1 MFQMK
6 RLRESVIAKLT
17 AWLLCI
23 VSVVGSVVLGIF
35 VMIGVSEDLFYETR
49 DEMLKEV
56 YESVNAQF
64 AQQAVRNIGNASY
77 SKGLREQGFQYGIIK
92 SDSLKD
98 VNFHDKLSYLET
110 NMTEEELKTVD
121 VNQLYINQIVY
132 NDQHSSMTSRWGYYG
147 DYDDISA
154 LDASGSNFVEEYA
167 TGWRHLYADR
177 ICYDVAKGILYYRA
191 EGKYYPVQN
200 VSLRYNGGNGQ
211 MVYNY
216 NYDFGGNVYK
226 LNFKSTGEGTIWEEE
241 LENLEETPQDEN
253 AVEELEMPQNENA
266 ANADLAKIGV
276 PEETP
281 QDRNAVSA
289 DIGKIEQILEGES
302 GAGSTVNLAE
312 LNDTEFNYTNWG
324 TLLLDNIRVI
334 DSSELTLIESGN
346 YSEEYFIRQPGYYLN
361 ENFTLVVSEELQT
374 DNYWVVSIVPKAVPE
389 NLSNNQYTNQA
400 LLVNIYYDIIDRN
413 VFQGLG
419 ISLFVMVVS
428 FCFLVYAVG
437 HRRDTEGIVLTWF
450 DRIPVDVLSVCA
462 GVAECAMLGLFFD
475 IISNL
480 NISVSIYAC
489 IWLFVMAGIVITVL
503 GVRYILSL
511 CVRIKAGKWWRN
523 SLCYGIYSKIRDMIV
538 CVFRNIGLL
547 WKIVF
552 VIGVVSFIEFC
563 VLVGFYDR
571 GGIVLLW
578 LLEKL
583 VLCAIVFSL
592 TVQMLE
598 LQKASRYMAEGNL
611 SYKIDVDKM
620 FWECKKHGENL
631 NKIGEGMAKAV
642 DERMKSERLKTELI
656 TNVSHDIKTPLT
668 SIINY
673 VDLLGKEELHNEK
686 ASEYLE
692 VLDRQSSKLK
702 KLIEDLVEASKA
714 STGNLSVESQQM
726 DVGVFVTQTVG
737 EFEEKLALAGLE
749 LIVSKT
755 DETVYIMA
763 DGRHLWR
770 VIDNLMNNI
779 CKYAQTGSRVYVN
792 IEATDK
798 TVRITF
804 RNISKYPL
812 NISGDELMERFV
824 RGDKSRNTE
833 GHGLGLSIAQSL
845 MKLIDGDMCI
855 VVDGDLFKVVLTC
868 NRHMPDVQELMNVEK
883 V

>member
-17 AWLLCI
+17 AWVRCI
-23 VSVVGSVVLGIF
+23 VSVMGSVVLGIL
-35 VMIGVSEDLFYETR
+35 VIIGVNEDLFYKTR
-49 DEMLKEV
+49 DEVLKNV

-64 AQQAVRNIGNASY
+64 ALQAVKSIGNSLE
-77 SKGLREQGFQYGIIK
+77 SQKLRDQGFQYGIIK
-92 SDSLKD
+92 SDSLKG

-110 NMTEEELKTVD
+110 NMTEEELKSVD
-121 VNQLYINQIVY
+121 VNQFYINQIVR
-132 NDQHSSMTSRWGYYG
+132 NDKHSYMTSWWGYYG

-177 ICYDVAKGILYYRA
+177 ICYDVTKGILYYRA
-191 EGKYYPVQN
+191 EGNYYPVQN

-211 MVYNY
+211 VVYNY

-226 LNFKSTGEGTIWEEE
+226 LNFKSISEGTIWEEE
-241 LENLEETPQDEN
+241 PENFGETLQDKNASDELVQEQEMLENAE
-253 AVEELEMPQNENA
+253 
-266 ANADLAKIGV
+266 I

-281 QDRNAVSA
+281 QDKNASGI
-289 DIGKIEQILEGES
+289 DTGKIERILD
-302 GAGSTVNLAE
+302 GADGPGSTVNFAE

-324 TLLLDNIRVI
+324 MLLLDNTRMI
-334 DSSELTLIESGN
+334 DSSELTLIESEN
-346 YSEEYFIRQPGYYLN
+346 YSEEYFISQPGYYLN

-374 DNYWVVSIVPKAVPE
+374 DNYWVVSVVPGSVPE
-389 NLSNNQYTNQA
+389 NLPNNKYTDQA
-400 LLVNIYYDIIDRN
+400 LLVNMCYDIMDRN

-419 ISLFVMVVS
+419 FSLAVMVVS
-428 FCFLVYAVG
+428 FCFLVYAAG
-437 HRRDTEGIVLTWF
+437 HRRGSEGIVLTWF
-450 DRIPVDVLSVCA
+450 DRIPVDVLSVCTC
-462 GVAECAMLGLFFD
+462 VAEYTMLGVFFY
-475 IISNL
+475 IIRESN
-480 NISVSIYAC
+480 IDESIYAC
-489 IWLFVMAGIVITVL
+489 IWLFGIVGIVMTIL
-503 GVRYILSL
+503 GIGYVLSL
-511 CVRIKAGKWWRN
+511 CARIKAGKWWRN
-523 SLCYGIYSKIRDMIV
+523 SFCYRVYSRIRDMVV

-552 VIGVVSFIEFC
+552 VIGAVSFIEFC

-571 GGIVLLW
+571 GGILLLW

-583 VLCAIVFSL
+583 VLCAVIFSL
-592 TVQMLE
+592 AVQMYE
-598 LQKASRYMAEGNL
+598 LQKASRHMAEGNL
-611 SYKIDVDKM
+611 SYKINVDKM
-620 FWECKKHGENL
+620 FWECRKHGENL

-642 DERMKSERLKTELI
+642 DERMKSERFKTELI

-714 STGNLSVESQQM
+714 STGSLSVNSQQM

-737 EFEEKLALAGLE
+737 EFEEKLSLAGLE

-755 DETVYIMA
+755 EDTVYIMA

-770 VIDNLMNNI
+770 VIDNLMSNI

-792 IEATDK
+792 MEVTDK
-798 TVRITF
+798 TVCITF

-845 MKLIDGDMCI
+845 MKLIGGDMCI
-855 VVDGDLFKVVLTC
+855 VVDGDLFKVVLTF
-868 NRHMPDVQELMNVEK
+868 NRYLPDVQERMNVEK
-883 V
+883 E